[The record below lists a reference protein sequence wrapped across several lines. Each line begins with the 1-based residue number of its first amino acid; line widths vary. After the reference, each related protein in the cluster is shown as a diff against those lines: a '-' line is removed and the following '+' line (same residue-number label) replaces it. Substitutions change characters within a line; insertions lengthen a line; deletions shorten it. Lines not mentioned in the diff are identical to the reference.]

1 MQTSWL
7 ATSIAFELQNTEY
20 PNESL
25 QRRMTAVKKDVQ
37 AAEIQAVG
45 EALASLH
52 TGDTFATATLTTKS
66 AYIAE

>member
-7 ATSIAFELQNTEY
+7 ASTIAFELQNTDY
-20 PNESL
+20 PDESL
-25 QRRMTAVKKDVQ
+25 QRRMTAVKEDVQ

-52 TGDTFATATLTTKS
+52 KGDTFVTATLNTKT
-66 AYIAE
+66 AYIAK